1 MLPST
6 LNRLESSTI
15 VLPPPEIFGPLM
27 GPQSRIQLQKRP
39 RLSYPRLPDRASLD
53 VTRTIANHGSLCNGM
68 FFGVRNCPV
77 FIRALGRN
85 SGFCFKIDPNCIF
98 PPARRYSQEALW
110 SAKHS
115 PTVTRTVANHG
126 SLSNR
131 KVFRVRNH
139 PGIMRAP
146 RSPPLARGM
155 NSDFC
160 SKIDQYRYC
169 KTSARRY
176 TEEALCC
183 APHYQ
188 NITRTI
194 AKHWSLSDGMLLG
207 VRNRP
212 GVVGAG
218 RDPP

>member
-1 MLPST
+1 LGGRHEAIRKLHDRFAPSR
-6 LNRLESSTI
+6 NFW
-15 VLPPPEIFGPLM
+15 PPNGTTV
-27 GPQSRIQLQKRP
+27 P

-139 PGIMRAP
+139 PGIVRAP
-146 RSPPLARGM
+146 RSPPLAPPKSTNTGTAKRLPAGTQRRHYVAHHT
-155 NSDFC
+155 
-160 SKIDQYRYC
+160 I
-169 KTSARRY
+169 KTSL
-176 TEEALCC
+176 E
-183 APHYQ
+183 PSQ
-188 NITRTI
+188 NI
-194 AKHWSLSDGMLLG
+194 G
-207 VRNRP
+207 VCLMECYS
-212 GVVGAG
+212 G
-218 RDPP
+218 